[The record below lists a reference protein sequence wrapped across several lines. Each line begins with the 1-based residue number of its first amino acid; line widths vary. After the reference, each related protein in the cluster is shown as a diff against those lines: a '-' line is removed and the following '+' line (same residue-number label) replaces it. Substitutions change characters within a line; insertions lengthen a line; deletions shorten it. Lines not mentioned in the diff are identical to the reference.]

1 MSESLK
7 VLIIVC
13 LGTFFHI
20 QSIGSINV
28 SLPAIQKEFGTSL
41 AAIQWIGLM
50 GSIMISS
57 FSLAFARAGDRLG
70 RKRIFNAGLALYAVG
85 AGLASLSSSFAHLV
99 ASRFVMASG
108 LAMAAPMA
116 GAIVALAYPHE
127 TRGRALGWLA
137 FSIAL
142 GRVTG
147 PTVGGFIL
155 ELWGWR
161 AVFFANAVFGV
172 ATCAVLFQVL
182 RGAEERTERRFDL
195 RGALLL
201 GLGFPALL
209 LALSTGPRAGWLA
222 VETWS
227 WLALAA
233 AALAGFVR
241 AELRAREPLMRLSH
255 FRNGTLAAALLSLV
269 LGAMVYYPVSIFGPL
284 YMRHALGAPEWS
296 VGLVMA
302 ALPFSTALFSAVSG
316 RLADRFHPRGIATLG
331 LALVA
336 VGALLYARLDSAAAP
351 AWIVVVLCLIG
362 SGVGFFIPANEKLAF
377 STVASGDYGMLSAM
391 LTAFGTGS
399 GAVGTALAVALAEA
413 SKRSRGVADAAGFA
427 EDQRFAFLV
436 RLPLAVLAV
445 AVTLAVRERPPTEGR
460 ER

>member
-57 FSLAFARAGDRLG
+57 FSLAFGRAGDRLG
-70 RKRIFNAGLALYAVG
+70 RKKIFNAGLALYTVG
-85 AGLASLSSSFAHLV
+85 AGLASLSPSFAHLI
-99 ASRFVMASG
+99 ASRLVMASG

-116 GAIVALAYPHE
+116 GAIVAVAYPHE
-127 TRGRALGWLA
+127 SRGRALGWLA

-147 PTVGGFIL
+147 PTVGGLVL

-161 AVFFANAVFGV
+161 AVFLANALFGV
-172 ATCAVLFQVL
+172 ATCAILFRVR
-182 RGAEERTERRFDL
+182 RGVEERSERGFDL
-195 RGALLL
+195 PGAITL

-209 LALSTGPRAGWLA
+209 LALSAGPRSGWLA
-222 VETWS
+222 LETWS

-233 AALAGFVR
+233 GALAGFVR
-241 AELRAREPLMRLSH
+241 AELRAEAPLMRLSH
-255 FRNGTLAAALLSLV
+255 FRNATLAAAILSLV

-284 YMRHALGAPEWS
+284 YMRLALGAPEWT

-302 ALPFSTALFSAVSG
+302 ALPFSTALFSTLSG
-316 RLADRFHPRGIATLG
+316 RLADRFHPRWTATLG

-336 VGALLYARLDSAAAP
+336 VGVAFYARLDSSAALG
-351 AWIVVVLCLIG
+351 WIVAVLSLIG
-362 SGVGFFIPANEKLAF
+362 AGVGFFVPANEKLAF
-377 STVASGDYGMLSAM
+377 STVESRDYGMLSAM
-391 LTAFGTGS
+391 LTSFGTGS

-413 SKRSRGVADAAGFA
+413 SRKSRGVADSAGFA

-436 RLPLAVLAV
+436 LLPLAAVAV
-445 AVTLAVRERPPTEGR
+445 AVTLAGR
-460 ER
+460 ERSPHGK